1 MRASFSLSVF
11 GVAVALLLHLGC
23 GDDTGATGSGAG
35 GEAAGGGGTGG
46 EVGDPLGPWAAAPI
60 ELAELTAVWGG
71 LTAQE
76 SPTRAYLAGGLT
88 RTGGT
93 ASTKVFRVEQA
104 GASVTVTTLSEGLAD
119 RYCGCAMVDPTRG
132 ELIVLGGRDGSFQ
145 ETPTAELV
153 DLASGSVSALDA
165 AGAADHPVGCHAV
178 FLADRDEGYVFGGYA
193 QSGGFSNKLHRY
205 SPSDRSFTELTI
217 VGALPPARYDGAFRY
232 PKPGGPVY
240 LVSGMGLAGGV
251 KFYPDVWTFDPAS
264 ESWAE
269 IAVTGELPP
278 GRRLPWVAFAG
289 DDSALV
295 MGFGSDSPQGQ
306 TLLGDLWR
314 LDLAGKTWSQPGF
327 SGTAP
332 AVRGFAQWLPGPEGT
347 AGLLSGGLGETGMVN
362 EQLVLQPPTASGGWR

>member
-1 MRASFSLSVF
+1 MRTWFWLPRLSV
-11 GVAVALLLHLGC
+11 AAALLLHLGC
-23 GDDTGATGSGAG
+23 GDDGGTSSGAG

-46 EVGDPLGPWAAAPI
+46 EAGDPLGPWSAKPI
-60 ELAELTAVWGG
+60 ELGELTAVWGG

-104 GASVTVTTLSEGLAD
+104 GSSVTVTTLSEGLAD

-153 DLASGSVSALDA
+153 TLESGAVSALDPGA
-165 AGAADHPVGCHAV
+165 AADHPVGCHAV

-193 QSGGFSNKLHRY
+193 QSGGFSNAIHRY

-217 VGALPPARYDGAFRY
+217 AGAVPPARYDGAFRY
-232 PKPGGPVY
+232 PMPGGPLF

-251 KFYPDVWTFDPAS
+251 KFYPDVWTFDPAT
-264 ESWAE
+264 ETWAE
-269 IAVTGELPP
+269 IPATGTLPP

-314 LDLAGKTWSQPGF
+314 LDLGSQTWSQPGF

-332 AVRGFAQWLPGPEGT
+332 GVRGFAQWLPGPEGT
-347 AGLLSGGLGETGMVN
+347 AGLLSGGLGETGMVS
-362 EQLVLQPPTASGGWR
+362 EQLVLEPPTASGGWR

>member
-11 GVAVALLLHLGC
+11 GVAAALLLHLGC
-23 GDDTGATGSGAG
+23 GDDAGSSGGAGGDAAGGGGAG
-35 GEAAGGGGTGG
+35 GEA
-46 EVGDPLGPWAAAPI
+46 GDPLGPWSARPI

-93 ASTKVFRVEQA
+93 ASTKVLRVEQV
-104 GASVTVTTLSEGLAD
+104 GSNVTVTTLSEGLAD

-153 DLASGSVSALDA
+153 ALGSGAVSAIDP

-178 FLADRDEGYVFGGYA
+178 FLPERDEGYVFGGYA
-193 QSGGFSNKLHRY
+193 QSGGFSNKVHRY
-205 SPSDRSFTELTI
+205 SPSDRSFTELSI
-217 VGALPPARYDGAFRY
+217 AGALPPARYDGAFRH

-240 LVSGMGLAGGV
+240 LVGGMGLAGGV

-269 IAVTGELPP
+269 IAVAGELPP

-314 LDLAGKTWSQPGF
+314 LDLASKTWSRPGYT
-327 SGTAP
+327 GAAP
-332 AVRGFAQWLPGPEGT
+332 GLRGFAQWLPGPEGT

-362 EQLVLQPPTASGGWR
+362 EQLVLEPPTASGGWR